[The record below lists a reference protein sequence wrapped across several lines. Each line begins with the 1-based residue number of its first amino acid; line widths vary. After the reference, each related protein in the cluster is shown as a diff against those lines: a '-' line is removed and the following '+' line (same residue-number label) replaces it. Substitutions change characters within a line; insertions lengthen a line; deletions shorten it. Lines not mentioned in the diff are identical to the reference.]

1 MCDCNRLLFKE
12 KNVEYQYFN
21 RFDSCLCQEDDK
33 IFALQC
39 ENCRYNVFGFF
50 RQNFHSIKCCCWSV
64 NKDVACHH
72 CQNLLQALNYYTRK
86 VCLKPKDVPNEIG
99 KN

>member
-72 CQNLLQALNYYTRK
+72 CQNLLHTLNYYTRK
-86 VCLKPKDVPNEIG
+86 VCLKQKDVPNEIG